1 MKKTVRV
8 EVEGYEIS
16 FLLETNKKIRLVSYY
31 CPTKNYGDPYLP
43 KHVYKKAINQV
54 LNRPPHLKKIKNKK

>member
-16 FLLETNKKIRLVSYY
+16 FLLETNKKIRLVSYF
-31 CPTKNYGDPYLP
+31 CPKSYGNPYLP
-43 KHVYKKAINQV
+43 KHVYKKAIQV
-54 LNRPPHLKKIKNKK
+54 LKKNSG

>member
-16 FLLETNKKIRLVSYY
+16 FLLETNKKIRLVSYF
-31 CPTKNYGDPYLP
+31 CPKSYGDPCLP
-43 KHVYKKAINQV
+43 EYIYKKAI
-54 LNRPPHLKKIKNKK
+54 KKIKNKK